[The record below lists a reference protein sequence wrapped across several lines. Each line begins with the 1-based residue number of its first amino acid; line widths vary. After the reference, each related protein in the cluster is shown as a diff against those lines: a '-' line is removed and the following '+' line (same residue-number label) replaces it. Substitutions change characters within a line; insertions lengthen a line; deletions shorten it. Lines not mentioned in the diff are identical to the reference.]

1 MSDGEDFLYF
11 NSIKNRKQKYLAL
24 SDVFAVAEGLR
35 TQVFQRTTKSKGKG
49 KSPIGGSQSTLEAR
63 CLSLVTAVRYRPPV
77 YCRQGLIIVG
87 AFVGGHAGLIQHCPK
102 NQRQGHVYY
111 MSIIHHLRALLSASR
126 LPTRS
131 PHIGTK
137 DKAISV
143 ISAAPPAFCLPA
155 PRCPSHSSLIVGRS
169 LRHFSQSLHNSV

>member
-87 AFVGGHAGLIQHCPK
+87 AFVGGHEGLIQW
-102 NQRQGHVYY
+102 
-111 MSIIHHLRALLSASR
+111 
-126 LPTRS
+126 T
-131 PHIGTK
+131 
-137 DKAISV
+137 
-143 ISAAPPAFCLPA
+143 
-155 PRCPSHSSLIVGRS
+155 
-169 LRHFSQSLHNSV
+169 